1 MKGWFR
7 DNYRHSLAARRISM
21 DMALIMNKRTEPKMI
36 EYEMVPDWLRWQI
49 MSSRIKTT
57 DPKKSYPSE
66 MISDVDVAT
75 MLRKDLV
82 AQANNKRKEIKEG
95 KGEEHEQEVVDE
107 YLNPP
112 RKSLAVNDPYD
123 NWRYPKDVFGKR
135 EEIED
140 YFGLPLEEIPKYEV
154 IDYLEDNRQS
164 FAARNIIKES
174 FNEWIMKPKKNAC
187 NEKLIGGVADC
198 MPDDQ
203 FAEPELSEGITVEM
217 EHTHD
222 PDVAKEISK
231 DHIMETG
238 VDENGKFNSRYYEKL
253 REMENEL

>member
-1 MKGWFR
+1 MKGWHN

-21 DMALIMNKRTEPKMI
+21 DMALIMNRRIEPKMI
-36 EYEMVPDWLRWQI
+36 EYEVVPDWLRWQL
-49 MSSRIKTT
+49 MSNRIRTT
-57 DPKKSYPSE
+57 NPKESYPSE
-66 MISDVDVAT
+66 MVSDIDVAT
-75 MLRKDLV
+75 TLRKDLV
-82 AQANNKRKEIKEG
+82 TQANNKRKEIKEG
-95 KGEEHEQEVVDE
+95 KSEEHEQEVVDE
-107 YLNPP
+107 YLNSS
-112 RKSLAVNDPYD
+112 RKSLA
-123 NWRYPKDVFGKR
+123 
-135 EEIED
+135 E
-140 YFGLPLEEIPKYEV
+140 
-154 IDYLEDNRQS
+154 
-164 FAARNIIKES
+164 RNIIKES

-222 PDVAKEISK
+222 PDIAKEISK

>member
-1 MKGWFR
+1 
-7 DNYRHSLAARRISM
+7 M
-21 DMALIMNKRTEPKMI
+21 DMALIMNRRIEPKMI
-36 EYEMVPDWLRWQI
+36 EYEVVPDWLRWQL
-49 MSSRIKTT
+49 MSNRIRTT
-57 DPKKSYPSE
+57 NPKESYPSE
-66 MISDVDVAT
+66 MVSDIDVAT
-75 MLRKDLV
+75 TLRKDLV
-82 AQANNKRKEIKEG
+82 TQANNKRKEIKEG
-95 KGEEHEQEVVDE
+95 KSEEHEQEVVDE
-107 YLNPP
+107 YLNSS
-112 RKSLAVNDPYD
+112 RKSLA
-123 NWRYPKDVFGKR
+123 
-135 EEIED
+135 E
-140 YFGLPLEEIPKYEV
+140 
-154 IDYLEDNRQS
+154 
-164 FAARNIIKES
+164 RNIIKES

-222 PDVAKEISK
+222 PDIAKEISK

>member
-164 FAARNIIKES
+164 CAARNIIKDYE
-174 FNEWIMKPKKNAC
+174 
-187 NEKLIGGVADC
+187 
-198 MPDDQ
+198 
-203 FAEPELSEGITVEM
+203 
-217 EHTHD
+217 
-222 PDVAKEISK
+222 AKE
-231 DHIMETG
+231 EC
-238 VDENGKFNSRYYEKL
+238 L
-253 REMENEL
+253 Q